1 MYGERGSVSTMTALQ
16 VACISCS
23 RTFDAVRNAGL
34 VRCAPCEDRQAFS
47 LPSAGDRVTTFDTP
61 GEAWA

>member
-1 MYGERGSVSTMTALQ
+1 MTAIE
-16 VACISCS
+16 VACIRCS

-34 VRCAPCEDRQAFS
+34 VRCQPCEEVQAFAIPS
-47 LPSAGDRVTTFDTP
+47 LGVTVTTFDTP